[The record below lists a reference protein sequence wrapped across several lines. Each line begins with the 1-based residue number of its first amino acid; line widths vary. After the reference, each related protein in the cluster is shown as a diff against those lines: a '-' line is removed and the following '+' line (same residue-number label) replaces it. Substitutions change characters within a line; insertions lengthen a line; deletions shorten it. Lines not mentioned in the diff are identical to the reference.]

1 MTLNT
6 GNLNKTSVLPCLS
19 FTRKKDNDK
28 SGKDADNDMLS
39 FSVQSLSQDFF
50 LALVLYLM
58 LCTVYYFTFSQSVQF
73 SRSVVSDSLQPHG
86 L

>member
-6 GNLNKTSVLPCLS
+6 GNLNRMSVFPCLS

-28 SGKDADNDMLS
+28 NGKDDDNMLS
-39 FSVQSLSQDFF
+39 FSVQSLSHDFF